1 MRKSDSKPNWRPAL
15 GAAAC
20 LAMVGASNGVAQTV
34 QDMDEDV
41 FELSPFEVSGND
53 DQGYRATSSLLGGRT
68 ATGMKDIAN
77 SVDVI
82 TKDLIE
88 DLAITDVQDMAAI
101 ANNVEPAEVGFANS
115 NGEERE
121 AWNFNYLTIRGFKVG
136 TATRNFMNLE
146 TSVEAYN
153 AQRVDFSKGPNAVL
167 FGLGDPGGSYNYSTK
182 VPFFADE
189 NNVSYK
195 IGGEGG
201 QRATADINKVLIEDK
216 LALRVNALSQDWEY
230 FHKPGYTVSDA
241 LHASLRWKPT
251 EKTTLTLS
259 HEYNNVDRAYP
270 RKVFGADQFSRYLE
284 AGAPEV
290 VDYYIAEDDPRNPDG
305 IAQGNAILLAGSDTV
320 VDRRDYDLRII
331 GTAYMISDRETATR
345 SRYLLSETGS
355 ENGYTISNP
364 QKLIDA
370 GYPLNYQPSGTNTL
384 SDTRFNVTEFN
395 LQQKITEDLYLDFSY
410 GKSDQQKLSTHSV
423 STALR
428 VEPESGEHFGEFYT
442 ATSRP
447 MQIRRYWD
455 IEDYRLSLSYDF
467 DFGDR
472 SEIFGTHRL
481 AAMVEQNE
489 KNEVWDQWRMVTTGT
504 PDGPIVTSNFAASS
518 LRPLF
523 KEYFDPSEGEYYSSD
538 WRDTYWDKETMNID
552 GYTFEWVKTDNW
564 ANKNQTY
571 KLDTKLYVLQSR
583 FWNDRIV
590 TSIGYRDETRDEWL
604 ATGVTGDRSSQYTIV
619 EPAYGYVEG
628 TPASDR
634 SFRNAAL
641 PDEMTGSNSG
651 ISRNH
656 GVVFHATDWVS
667 FSFSRANSIGLPSES
682 NDIYGKLL
690 GATDGETDEY
700 GIRFNLMEDRLNISL
715 NQYETVAQQT
725 RQFSAFVNDLRS
737 IESILFS
744 NPDVTGSTS
753 DLLENSGSHSRS
765 NEIAE
770 GTELIVNGSLGN
782 GWTFRLS
789 GRENETTIQQAGT
802 DMLDYFDGR
811 RSVYANPDYANLT
824 TENGTTTLA
833 GYLAQA
839 DYEAAKIIALQGNQS
854 FPSSKY
860 RMNGI
865 FKYRFQND
873 SALKGTSVGTSF
885 SWSSAPIIGYFVDAD
900 GNFDVSRPAKGEER
914 TTVDFFATYSR
925 PINDKVNWRVQFNVK
940 NVFDDDDP
948 YVIEKRSVGTDPD
961 TFEWQDYKWRPTDGL
976 TWSLTNSFIF

>member
-1 MRKSDSKPNWRPAL
+1 MKKIDTKPHWRPAYS
-15 GAAAC
+15 AAAC
-20 LAMVGASNGVAQTV
+20 LALFGASNGLAQSVAQTE
-34 QDMDEDV
+34 DEI
-41 FELSPFEVSGND
+41 FELSPFEVSAGEE
-53 DQGYRATSSLLGGRT
+53 QGYRATTSLLGGRT

-77 SVDVI
+77 SVDVL

-182 VPFFADE
+182 VPFFTDE
-189 NNVSYK
+189 NKVSYK
-195 IGGEGG
+195 IGSEGG
-201 QRATADINKVLIEDK
+201 QRATADVNKVLIEDK
-216 LALRVNALSQDWEY
+216 LAIRVNALSQDWEY

-290 VDYYIAEDDPRNPDG
+290 VDFYIAEDDPRNPDG
-305 IAQGNAILLAGSDTV
+305 IAQGNAILLAGSDTA

-331 GTAYMISDRETATR
+331 GNAYIVSDRETATR
-345 SRYLLSETGS
+345 SRYLLSETGNA
-355 ENGYTISNP
+355 NGISISDP

-370 GYPLNYQPSGTNTL
+370 GYPINYQPAGTNTL

-428 VEPESGEHFGEFYT
+428 VEPESGEHFGEYYT
-442 ATSRP
+442 STSRP
-447 MQIRRYWD
+447 MQLRRYWD
-455 IEDYRLSLSYDF
+455 IEDFRLSLSYDF
-467 DFGDR
+467 DFGER
-472 SEIFGTHRL
+472 SDIFGTHRL
-481 AAMVEQNE
+481 AAMMEQNE

-504 PDGPIVTSNFAASS
+504 PDGPISTSNFASSS

-523 KEYFDPSEGEYYSSD
+523 KEYFDPSAGEYYSSD
-538 WRDTYWDKETMNID
+538 WRDSYWAKETMNID
-552 GYTFEWVKTDNW
+552 GYTFEWTKTDNW
-564 ANKNQTY
+564 ANKKQRY
-571 KLDTKLYVLQSR
+571 ELDTKLYVLQSR

-604 ATGVTGDRSSQYTIV
+604 ASGVRGDRSNPYTIV
-619 EPAYGYVEG
+619 LPAYGYLDG
-628 TPASDR
+628 TPTGDM

-641 PDEMTGSNSG
+641 PDELTDSNSG

-656 GVVFHATDWVS
+656 GVVFHATDWIS

-682 NDIYGKLL
+682 KDIHGDLL

-700 GIRFNLMEDRLNISL
+700 GVRFNLFEDRLNVSINS
-715 NQYETVAQQT
+715 YETVAQQT
-725 RQFSAFVNDLRS
+725 RKFSSFATDMQT
-737 IESILFS
+737 IETILYS
-744 NPDVTGSTS
+744 NPEVTGSTE
-753 DLLENSGSHSRS
+753 DLLENSGTHSRS
-765 NEIAE
+765 NEVAE

-789 GRENETTIQQAGT
+789 GRKNETTIQEAGT
-802 DMLDYFDGR
+802 DMLDYFASR
-811 RSVYANPDYANLT
+811 RSVYANPDYADLT
-824 TENGTTTLA
+824 TENGTKVLSS
-833 GYLAQA
+833 YLSDA
-839 DYEAAKIIALQGNQS
+839 DYEAAKIVALQGNQS

-865 FKYRFQND
+865 LKYRFQGD
-873 SALKGTSVGTSF
+873 SALKGTSLGTSF
-885 SWSSAPIIGYFVDAD
+885 NWSSAPIIGYFEDENA
-900 GNFDVSRPAKGEER
+900 NFDITRPAKGEDR
-914 TTVDFFATYSR
+914 TFVDFFATYSR
-925 PINDKVNWRVQFNVK
+925 PLNDKVDWRIQLNVK
-940 NVFDDDDP
+940 NVFDEDDP
-948 YVIEKRSVGTDPD
+948 YVIAKRSIGTDPD
-961 TFEWQDYKWRPTDGL
+961 TFEWQATKWRPTDGM
-976 TWSLTNSFIF
+976 TWSLTNSFTF

>member
-1 MRKSDSKPNWRPAL
+1 MRKIDTKPNWRPTF
-15 GAAAC
+15 GVAAC
-20 LAMVGASNGVAQTV
+20 LAMVGASGGLAQSMEE
-34 QDMDEDV
+34 MDDEV
-41 FELSPFEVSGND
+41 FELSPFEVSAGEE
-53 DQGYRATSSLLGGRT
+53 QGYRATSSLLGGRT
-68 ATGMKDIAN
+68 STGMKDIAN

-82 TKDLIE
+82 TKDLME

-101 ANNVEPAEVGFANS
+101 ANNVEPAEVGFANG

-153 AQRVDFSKGPNAVL
+153 AQSVDFSKGPNAVL

-182 VPFFADE
+182 VPFFTDE
-189 NNVSYK
+189 NKVSYK
-195 IGGEGG
+195 IGSEGG

-270 RKVFGADQFSRYLE
+270 RKVFSADQYSTFLD
-284 AGAPEV
+284 AGSPEV
-290 VDYYIAEDDPRNPDG
+290 VDFYIAEDDPRNPNG
-305 IAQGNAILLAGSDTV
+305 ISQGNAILLAGSDTA

-331 GTAYMISDRETATR
+331 GTAYIVSDRESATR
-345 SRYLLSETGS
+345 SRWLLAERAT
-355 ENGYTISNP
+355 ENGLSVDNP
-364 QKLIDA
+364 QNLIDA
-370 GYPLNYQPSGTNTL
+370 GYPLNYQPAGTNTL

-395 LQQKITEDLYLDFSY
+395 LQQKLTEDLYLDFSY
-410 GKSDQQKLSTHSV
+410 GKAEQQKLSTHSV
-423 STALR
+423 NTALR
-428 VEPESGEHFGEFYT
+428 IEPEAGEHFGEYYT

-447 MQIRRYWD
+447 MQLRRYWD

-467 DFGDR
+467 DFGER
-472 SEIFGTHRL
+472 SDIFGTHRL
-481 AAMVEQNE
+481 AAMVEENE

-504 PDGPIVTSNFAASS
+504 PDGPITTSNFAASS

-523 KEYFDPSEGEYYSSD
+523 KEYFDPSAGEYYSSD
-538 WRDTYWDKETMNID
+538 WRDSYWDKETMNID
-552 GYTFEWVKTDNW
+552 GYTFEWTKTDGW

-590 TSIGYRDETRDEWL
+590 TSIGYRDESREEWL
-604 ATGVTGDRSSQYTIV
+604 AQAVTGDRSNPYTIV
-619 EPAYGYVEG
+619 VPEFGYVEG
-628 TPASDR
+628 TPAGDI

-641 PDEMTGSNSG
+641 PEQSTGFNSG

-656 GVVFHATDWVS
+656 GVVFHATDWIS
-667 FSFSRANSIGLPSES
+667 FSYSKANSIGLPSES
-682 NDIYGKLL
+682 EDIYGELL
-690 GATDGETDEY
+690 GATDGVTDEY
-700 GIRFNLMEDRLNISL
+700 GVRFNLWEDRLNISL
-715 NQYETVAQQT
+715 NAYETVAQQT
-725 RQFSAFVNDLRS
+725 RQFSAFIQDLKA
-737 IESILFS
+737 IETILYS
-744 NPDVTGSTS
+744 NPDVTGSTE
-753 DLLENSGSHSRS
+753 DLLEGGGSHSRS
-765 NEIAE
+765 DEVAE
-770 GTELIVNGSLGN
+770 GVELIVNGRFGN

-789 GRENETTIQQAGT
+789 GRQNETIINEAGT
-802 DMLDYFDGR
+802 DMLDYFAGR

-824 TENGTTTLA
+824 TESGSTTL
-833 GYLAQA
+833 GSYLNTA
-839 DYEAAKIIALQGNQS
+839 DYEAAKIVALQGNQN
-854 FPSSKY
+854 FPSSEY
-860 RMNGI
+860 RMNGVV
-865 FKYRFQND
+865 KYSFQGD
-873 SALKGTSVGTSF
+873 SALKGASVGSSF
-885 SWSSAPIIGYFVDAD
+885 SWASAPIIGYFEDAD
-900 GNFDVSRPAKGEER
+900 GNFDVSRAAKGEER
-914 TTVDFFATYSR
+914 TTVDFFATYGR
-925 PINDKVNWRVQFNVK
+925 PINDKVDWRVQFNVK

-948 YVIEKRSVGTDPD
+948 YVIEKRSIGTDPS